1 MARHNNHNFPLYLAI
16 LLSLALPI
24 LSTPLP
30 SSRSESQSQSHWV
43 DIWTTMPQL
52 TEPAN
57 LPPAPFNSTTSIFPN
72 TTLRQTL
79 RLTQPAQTI
88 RLRLSNA
95 FGSTDLPIT
104 SVAISIP
111 ANNTL
116 GSASIIPGT
125 TTPLTFDGDASILV
139 PVGSLIVSDPITL
152 PKQAGT
158 TLTVDLYL
166 ESGQNGTD
174 ITSHPGS
181 RTTSWMGFGD
191 LVGVDEVVGGDVVGV
206 EHWYFISTIEA
217 LLPDTYHGCAIL
229 GDSITDG
236 RGSDT
241 NENNRW
247 PDLLLPYL
255 HTPHS
260 ATTSLSL
267 LNQAAGGNRLLHDS
281 LGPNTLSRID
291 RDVLAHSRIT
301 HTIVFEGVNDIGT
314 ASTSPTA
321 QQIVGDRIIMS
332 YKQIVTRLHAAGI
345 KVIGATIT
353 PFGTPANS
361 SVVQPYSDPERE
373 RTRQRV
379 NGWIRESGVFDG
391 VVDFDRA
398 VRRDDG
404 AGRDLLK
411 AEFDSGDHLHLNPR
425 GYEAMA
431 GAFPVELLD

>member
-1 MARHNNHNFPLYLAI
+1 MARNNVYNLPHYLLF
-16 LLSLALPI
+16 LLSLTLPI

-30 SSRSESQSQSHWV
+30 SSQSESRSQSHWV
-43 DIWTTMPQL
+43 DIWTAMPQL

-57 LPPAPFNSTTSIFPN
+57 LPPAPFNSTPSIFPN

-79 RLTQPAQTI
+79 RLTQPASTI
-88 RLRLSNA
+88 RLRFSNA

-104 SVAISIP
+104 SVAISLP
-111 ANNTL
+111 PNNTL
-116 GSASIIPGT
+116 GSASIIPDT
-125 TTPLTFDGDASILV
+125 TTPISFDGDTSILV
-139 PVGSLIVSDPITL
+139 PAGSLIVSDPITL
-152 PKQAGT
+152 PKQAST

-191 LVGVDEVVGGDVVGV
+191 LVGEDSIVGGDVVGV

-217 LLPDTYHGCAIL
+217 LLPETYHGCAII

-255 HTPHS
+255 HNNPQTN
-260 ATTSLSL
+260 TLSL
-267 LNQAAGGNRLLHDS
+267 LNQAAGGNRLLHDG

-291 RDVLAHSRIT
+291 RDVLSHSRIT
-301 HTIVFEGVNDIGT
+301 HAIVFEGVNDIGT

-332 YKQIVTRLHAAGI
+332 YRQIITRLHAAGI

-353 PFGTPANS
+353 PFGTPSNS

-379 NGWIRESGVFDG
+379 NKWIRESGVFDG
-391 VVDFDRA
+391 VADFDKVA
-398 VRRDDG
+398 RRDDG
-404 AGRDLLK
+404 AGKDLLK

-425 GYEAMA
+425 GYEALA
-431 GAFPVELLD
+431 RSFPVYLLD

>member
-1 MARHNNHNFPLYLAI
+1 MARHNFYNLPLILLL
-16 LLSLALPI
+16 LLSLTLPI

-30 SSRSESQSQSHWV
+30 SSQSESQSQSHWV
-43 DIWTTMPQL
+43 DIWTAMPQL

-57 LPPAPFNSTTSIFPN
+57 LPPAPFNSTPSIFPN

-79 RLTQPAQTI
+79 RLTQPASTI

-104 SVAISIP
+104 SVAISLP
-111 ANNTL
+111 PNNTL
-116 GSASIIPGT
+116 GSASIVPDT
-125 TTPLTFDGDASILV
+125 TTPISFDGDTSILV
-139 PVGSLIVSDPITL
+139 PAGSLIVSDPITL
-152 PKQAGT
+152 PKHAST

-191 LVGVDEVVGGDVVGV
+191 LVGEDSIVGGDVVGV

-217 LLPDTYHGCAIL
+217 LLPETYHGCAII

-255 HTPHS
+255 HNNPQTN
-260 ATTSLSL
+260 TLSL
-267 LNQAAGGNRLLHDS
+267 LNQAAGGNRLLHDG

-291 RDVLAHSRIT
+291 RDVLSHSRIT
-301 HTIVFEGVNDIGT
+301 HAIVFEGVNDIGT

-332 YKQIVTRLHAAGI
+332 YRQIITRLHAAGI

-353 PFGTPANS
+353 PFGTPSNS

-379 NGWIRESGVFDG
+379 NKWIRESGTFDG
-391 VVDFDRA
+391 VADFDKVA
-398 VRRDDG
+398 RRDYG
-404 AGRDLLK
+404 AGKDLLK

-425 GYEAMA
+425 GYEALA
-431 GAFPVELLD
+431 RSFPVHLLG

>member
-1 MARHNNHNFPLYLAI
+1 MARNNVYNLPLILLL
-16 LLSLALPI
+16 LLSLTLPI

-30 SSRSESQSQSHWV
+30 SSQSESQSQSHWV
-43 DIWTTMPQL
+43 DIWTAMPQL

-57 LPPAPFNSTTSIFPN
+57 LPPAPFNSTPSIFPN

-79 RLTQPAQTI
+79 RLTQPASTI

-104 SVAISIP
+104 SVAISLP
-111 ANNTL
+111 PNNTL
-116 GSASIIPGT
+116 GSASIIPDT
-125 TTPLTFDGDASILV
+125 STPISFDGDTSILV
-139 PVGSLIVSDPITL
+139 PAGSLIVSDPITL
-152 PKQAGT
+152 PKQAST

-191 LVGVDEVVGGDVVGV
+191 LVGEDSIVGGDVVGV

-217 LLPDTYHGCAIL
+217 LLPDTYHGCAII

-255 HTPHS
+255 HNNPQTN
-260 ATTSLSL
+260 TLSL
-267 LNQAAGGNRLLHDS
+267 LNQAAGGNRLLHDG

-291 RDVLAHSRIT
+291 RDVLSHSRIT
-301 HTIVFEGVNDIGT
+301 HAIVFEGVNDIGT

-332 YKQIVTRLHAAGI
+332 YRQIITRLHAAGI

-353 PFGTPANS
+353 PFGTPSNS

-373 RTRQRV
+373 KTRQRV
-379 NGWIRESGVFDG
+379 NKWIRESGVFDG
-391 VVDFDRA
+391 VADFDKVA
-398 VRRDDG
+398 RRDDG
-404 AGRDLLK
+404 AGKDLLK

-425 GYEAMA
+425 GYEALA
-431 GAFPVELLD
+431 RSFPVYLLD

>member
-1 MARHNNHNFPLYLAI
+1 
-16 LLSLALPI
+16 
-24 LSTPLP
+24 
-30 SSRSESQSQSHWV
+30 
-43 DIWTTMPQL
+43 MPQL

-57 LPPAPFNSTTSIFPN
+57 LPPAPFNSTPSIFPN

-104 SVAISIP
+104 SVAISVP

-125 TTPLTFDGDASILV
+125 TIPLSFDGDASILV

-181 RTTSWMGFGD
+181 RTTSWMG
-191 LVGVDEVVGGDVVGV
+191 
-206 EHWYFISTIEA
+206 
-217 LLPDTYHGCAIL
+217 
-229 GDSITDG
+229 
-236 RGSDT
+236 
-241 NENNRW
+241 W

-255 HTPHS
+255 RTPES
-260 ATTSLSL
+260 PTSTLSL

-332 YKQIVTRLHAAGI
+332 YKQIVTRLHAARI

-353 PFGTPANS
+353 PFGTPANA

-379 NGWIRESGVFDG
+379 NGWIRDSGVFDG
-391 VVDFDRA
+391 VVDFDRV

-404 AGRDLLK
+404 SGRDLLK
-411 AEFDSGDHLHLNPR
+411 EEFDSGDHLHLNPR
-425 GYEAMA
+425 GYEALA
-431 GAFPVELLD
+431 RAFPVELLD

>member
-1 MARHNNHNFPLYLAI
+1 MARHYLYNLI
-16 LLSLALPI
+16 LLLSLTLPI

-30 SSRSESQSQSHWV
+30 SSQLQSSQTHWV

-57 LPPAPFNSTTSIFPN
+57 LPPAPFNSTPAIFPN

-79 RLTQPAQTI
+79 RLTQPAHTI

-95 FGSTDLPIT
+95 FGTTDLPIT
-104 SVAISIP
+104 SVAISLP
-111 ANNTL
+111 PNNTL
-116 GSASIIPGT
+116 GSASIIPDT
-125 TTPLTFDGDASILV
+125 TTPLSFDGDTSILV
-139 PVGSLIVSDPITL
+139 PAGSLIVSDPITL
-152 PKQAGT
+152 PQQAGT

-166 ESGQNGTD
+166 ENGQNGTD

-191 LVGVDEVVGGDVVGV
+191 MVGVDTLKGEDGEDVVGV

-255 HTPHS
+255 HNNPQ
-260 ATTSLSL
+260 TSTLSL

-291 RDVLAHSRIT
+291 RDVLSHSRIT
-301 HTIVFEGVNDIGT
+301 HTILFEGVNDIGT
-314 ASTSPTA
+314 ASTDPTS
-321 QQIVGDRIIMS
+321 QKVVGDRIIMS
-332 YKQIVTRLHAAGI
+332 YRQIITRLHAAGI

-353 PFGTPANS
+353 PFGTPSNS
-361 SVVQPYSDPERE
+361 SVVQPYSDSERE

-379 NGWIRESGVFDG
+379 NRWIREESSSEGGFDG
-391 VVDFDRA
+391 VVDFDQV
-398 VRRDDG
+398 VRREEQP
-404 AGRDLLK
+404 DLLK
-411 AEFDSGDHLHLNPR
+411 EEFDSGDHLHLNPK

-431 GAFPVELLD
+431 RRFPINLLE

>member
-1 MARHNNHNFPLYLAI
+1 MVDYPFSRYHAYICFTPAARTIRGFK
-16 LLSLALPI
+16 
-24 LSTPLP
+24 
-30 SSRSESQSQSHWV
+30 SESQSQSQWV

-57 LPPAPFNSTTSIFPN
+57 LPPAPFNSTPSIFPN

-104 SVAISIP
+104 SVAISVP

-125 TTPLTFDGDASILV
+125 TTPLSFDGDASILV
-139 PVGSLIVSDPITL
+139 PTGSLIVSDPITL

-206 EHWYFISTIEA
+206 EH
-217 LLPDTYHGCAIL
+217 C
-229 GDSITDG
+229 
-236 RGSDT
+236 
-241 NENNRW
+241 W

-260 ATTSLSL
+260 PTTTLSL

-281 LGPNTLSRID
+281 LGPNTLSRVD
-291 RDVLAHSRIT
+291 RDVLSHSRIT

-332 YKQIVTRLHAAGI
+332 YKQITTRLHAAGI

-353 PFGTPANS
+353 PFGTPANA

-373 RTRQRV
+373 KTRQRV
-379 NGWIRESGVFDG
+379 NTWIRDSAVFDG
-391 VVDFDRA
+391 VVDFDRVA
-398 VRRDDG
+398 RRDE
-404 AGRDLLK
+404 RPDLLRG
-411 AEFDSGDHLHLNPR
+411 EFDSGDHLHLNPR
-425 GYEAMA
+425 GYEALA
-431 GAFPVELLD
+431 RSFPVELLN

>member
-1 MARHNNHNFPLYLAI
+1 MARNNVYNLPHYLLF
-16 LLSLALPI
+16 LLSLTLPI

-30 SSRSESQSQSHWV
+30 SSQSESRSQSHWV
-43 DIWTTMPQL
+43 DIWTAMPQL

-57 LPPAPFNSTTSIFPN
+57 LPPAPFNSTPSIFPN

-79 RLTQPAQTI
+79 RLTQPASTI
-88 RLRLSNA
+88 RLRFSNA

-104 SVAISIP
+104 SVAISLP
-111 ANNTL
+111 PNNTL
-116 GSASIIPGT
+116 GSASIIPDT
-125 TTPLTFDGDASILV
+125 TTPISFDGDTSILV
-139 PVGSLIVSDPITL
+139 PAGSLIVSDPITL
-152 PKQAGT
+152 PKQAST

-191 LVGVDEVVGGDVVGV
+191 LVGEDSIVGGDVVGL

-217 LLPDTYHGCAIL
+217 LLPDTYHGCAII

-255 HTPHS
+255 HNNPQTN
-260 ATTSLSL
+260 TLSL
-267 LNQAAGGNRLLHDS
+267 LNQAAGGNRLLHDG

-291 RDVLAHSRIT
+291 RDVLSHSRIT
-301 HTIVFEGVNDIGT
+301 HAIVFEGVNDIGT
-314 ASTSPTA
+314 ASTSATA

-332 YKQIVTRLHAAGI
+332 YRQIITRLHAAGI

-353 PFGTPANS
+353 PFGTPSNS

-379 NGWIRESGVFDG
+379 NKWIRESGVFDG
-391 VVDFDRA
+391 VADFDKVA
-398 VRRDDG
+398 RRDDG
-404 AGRDLLK
+404 AGKDLLK

-425 GYEAMA
+425 GYEALA
-431 GAFPVELLD
+431 RSFPVYLLD

>member
-1 MARHNNHNFPLYLAI
+1 LLL
-16 LLSLALPI
+16 LLSLTLPI

-30 SSRSESQSQSHWV
+30 SSQSESQSQSHWV
-43 DIWTTMPQL
+43 DIWTAMPQL

-57 LPPAPFNSTTSIFPN
+57 LPPAPFNSTPSIFPN

-79 RLTQPAQTI
+79 RLTQPASTI

-104 SVAISIP
+104 SVAISLP
-111 ANNTL
+111 PNNTL
-116 GSASIIPGT
+116 GSASIIPDT
-125 TTPLTFDGDASILV
+125 STPISFDGDTSILV
-139 PVGSLIVSDPITL
+139 PAGSLIVSDPITL
-152 PKQAGT
+152 PKQAST

-191 LVGVDEVVGGDVVGV
+191 LVGEDSIVGGDVVGV

-217 LLPDTYHGCAIL
+217 LLPDTYHGCAII

-255 HTPHS
+255 HNNPQTN
-260 ATTSLSL
+260 TLSL
-267 LNQAAGGNRLLHDS
+267 LNQAAGGNRLLHDG

-291 RDVLAHSRIT
+291 RDVLSHSRIT
-301 HTIVFEGVNDIGT
+301 HAIVFEGVNDIGT

-332 YKQIVTRLHAAGI
+332 YRQIITRLHAAGI

-353 PFGTPANS
+353 PFGTPSNS

-373 RTRQRV
+373 KTRQRV
-379 NGWIRESGVFDG
+379 NKWIRESGVFDG
-391 VVDFDRA
+391 VADFDKVA
-398 VRRDDG
+398 RRDDG
-404 AGRDLLK
+404 AGKDLLK

-425 GYEAMA
+425 GYEALA
-431 GAFPVELLD
+431 RSFPVYLLD

>member
-1 MARHNNHNFPLYLAI
+1 MARNNVYNLPLYLLF
-16 LLSLALPI
+16 LLSLTLPI

-30 SSRSESQSQSHWV
+30 SSQSESQSQSHWV

-57 LPPAPFNSTTSIFPN
+57 LPPAPFNSTPSIFPN

-79 RLTQPAQTI
+79 RLTQPASTI

-104 SVAISIP
+104 SVAISLP
-111 ANNTL
+111 PNNTL
-116 GSASIIPGT
+116 GSASIIPDT
-125 TTPLTFDGDASILV
+125 TTPISFDGDASILV
-139 PVGSLIVSDPITL
+139 PAGSLIVSDPITL
-152 PKQAGT
+152 PKQAST

-191 LVGVDEVVGGDVVGV
+191 LVGEDSIVGGDVVGL

-217 LLPDTYHGCAIL
+217 LLPNTYHGCAII

-255 HTPHS
+255 HNNPQTN
-260 ATTSLSL
+260 TLSL
-267 LNQAAGGNRLLHDS
+267 LNQAAGGNRLLHDG

-291 RDVLAHSRIT
+291 RDVLSHSRIT
-301 HTIVFEGVNDIGT
+301 HAIVFEGVNDIGT
-314 ASTSPTA
+314 ASTSATA

-332 YKQIVTRLHAAGI
+332 YRQIITRLHAAGI

-353 PFGTPANS
+353 PFGTPSNS

-379 NGWIRESGVFDG
+379 NKWIRESGVFDG
-391 VVDFDRA
+391 VADFDKVA
-398 VRRDDG
+398 RRDDG
-404 AGRDLLK
+404 AGKDLLK

-425 GYEAMA
+425 GYEALA
-431 GAFPVELLD
+431 RSFPVYLLD

>member
-1 MARHNNHNFPLYLAI
+1 MARNNVYNLPHYLLF
-16 LLSLALPI
+16 LLSLTLPI

-30 SSRSESQSQSHWV
+30 SSQSESRSQSHWV
-43 DIWTTMPQL
+43 DIWTAMPQL

-57 LPPAPFNSTTSIFPN
+57 LPPAPFNSTPSIFPN

-79 RLTQPAQTI
+79 RLTQPASTI
-88 RLRLSNA
+88 RLRFSNA

-104 SVAISIP
+104 SVAISLP
-111 ANNTL
+111 PNNTL
-116 GSASIIPGT
+116 GSASIIPDT
-125 TTPLTFDGDASILV
+125 TTPISFDGDTSILV
-139 PVGSLIVSDPITL
+139 PAGSLIVSDPITL
-152 PKQAGT
+152 PKQAST

-191 LVGVDEVVGGDVVGV
+191 LVGEDSIVGGDVVGL

-217 LLPDTYHGCAIL
+217 LLPDTYHG
-229 GDSITDG
+229 
-236 RGSDT
+236 
-241 NENNRW
+241 W

-255 HTPHS
+255 HNNPQTN
-260 ATTSLSL
+260 TLSL
-267 LNQAAGGNRLLHDS
+267 LNQAAGGNRLLHDG

-291 RDVLAHSRIT
+291 RDVLSHSRIT
-301 HTIVFEGVNDIGT
+301 HAIVFEGVNDIGT
-314 ASTSPTA
+314 ASTSATA

-332 YKQIVTRLHAAGI
+332 YRQIITRLHAAGI

-353 PFGTPANS
+353 PFGTPSNS

-379 NGWIRESGVFDG
+379 NKWIRESGVFDG
-391 VVDFDRA
+391 VADFDKVA
-398 VRRDDG
+398 RRDDG
-404 AGRDLLK
+404 AGKDLLK

-425 GYEAMA
+425 GYEALA
-431 GAFPVELLD
+431 RSFPVYLLD

>member
-1 MARHNNHNFPLYLAI
+1 MARNNVYNLPHYLLF
-16 LLSLALPI
+16 LLSLTLPI

-30 SSRSESQSQSHWV
+30 SSQSESRSQSHWV
-43 DIWTTMPQL
+43 DIWTAMPQL

-57 LPPAPFNSTTSIFPN
+57 LPPAPFNSTPSIFPD

-79 RLTQPAQTI
+79 RLTQPASTI
-88 RLRLSNA
+88 RLRFSNA

-104 SVAISIP
+104 SVAISLP
-111 ANNTL
+111 PNNTL
-116 GSASIIPGT
+116 GSASIIPDT
-125 TTPLTFDGDASILV
+125 TTPISFDGDTSILV
-139 PVGSLIVSDPITL
+139 PAGSLIVSDPITL
-152 PKQAGT
+152 PKQAST

-191 LVGVDEVVGGDVVGV
+191 LVGEDSIVGGDVVGV

-217 LLPDTYHGCAIL
+217 LLPETYHGCAII

-255 HTPHS
+255 HNTPQ
-260 ATTSLSL
+260 TNTLSL
-267 LNQAAGGNRLLHDS
+267 LNQAAGGNRLLHDG

-291 RDVLAHSRIT
+291 RDVLSHSRIT
-301 HTIVFEGVNDIGT
+301 HAIVFEGVNDIGT

-332 YKQIVTRLHAAGI
+332 YRQIITRLHAAGI

-353 PFGTPANS
+353 PFGTPSNS

-373 RTRQRV
+373 KTRQRV
-379 NGWIRESGVFDG
+379 NKWIRESETFDG
-391 VVDFDRA
+391 VADFDKVA
-398 VRRDDG
+398 RRDDG
-404 AGRDLLK
+404 AGKDLLK

-425 GYEAMA
+425 GYEALA
-431 GAFPVELLD
+431 RSFPVYLLD

>member
-1 MARHNNHNFPLYLAI
+1 MARHNVYNLPLYLLF
-16 LLSLALPI
+16 LLSLTLPI

-30 SSRSESQSQSHWV
+30 SSQSESHWV
-43 DIWTTMPQL
+43 DIWTAMPQL

-57 LPPAPFNSTTSIFPN
+57 LPPAPFNSTPSIFPN

-79 RLTQPAQTI
+79 RLTQPASTI
-88 RLRLSNA
+88 RLRFSNA

-104 SVAISIP
+104 SVAISLP
-111 ANNTL
+111 PNNTL
-116 GSASIIPGT
+116 GSASIIPDT
-125 TTPLTFDGDASILV
+125 TTPISFDGDASILV
-139 PVGSLIVSDPITL
+139 PAGSLIVSDPITL
-152 PKQAGT
+152 PKQAST

-191 LVGVDEVVGGDVVGV
+191 LVGVDSIVGGDAVGV

-217 LLPDTYHGCAIL
+217 LLPDTYHGCAII

-255 HTPHS
+255 HNNPQTN
-260 ATTSLSL
+260 TLSL
-267 LNQAAGGNRLLHDS
+267 LNQAAGGNRLLHDG

-291 RDVLAHSRIT
+291 RDVLSHSRIT
-301 HTIVFEGVNDIGT
+301 HAIVFEGVNDIGT

-332 YKQIVTRLHAAGI
+332 YRQIITRLHAAGI

-353 PFGTPANS
+353 PFGTPNNS

-379 NGWIRESGVFDG
+379 NKWIRESGVFDG
-391 VVDFDRA
+391 VADFDKVA
-398 VRRDDG
+398 RRDDG
-404 AGRDLLK
+404 AGKDLLK

-425 GYEAMA
+425 GYEALA
-431 GAFPVELLD
+431 RSFPVYLLD

>member
-1 MARHNNHNFPLYLAI
+1 
-16 LLSLALPI
+16 
-24 LSTPLP
+24 
-30 SSRSESQSQSHWV
+30 
-43 DIWTTMPQL
+43 MPQL

-57 LPPAPFNSTTSIFPN
+57 LPPAPFNSTPSIFPN

-79 RLTQPAQTI
+79 RLTRPAQTI

-104 SVAISIP
+104 SVAISVP

-125 TTPLTFDGDASILV
+125 TTPLSFDGDTSILV

-166 ESGQNGTD
+166 ENGQNGTD

-191 LVGVDEVVGGDVVGV
+191 LVGVNEVVGGDVVGV
-206 EHWYFISTIEA
+206 EH
-217 LLPDTYHGCAIL
+217 C
-229 GDSITDG
+229 
-236 RGSDT
+236 
-241 NENNRW
+241 W

-255 HTPHS
+255 HTLHS
-260 ATTSLSL
+260 PTTTLSL

-291 RDVLAHSRIT
+291 RDVLAHSHIT

-391 VVDFDRA
+391 VVDFDRVA
-398 VRRDDG
+398 RRD
-404 AGRDLLK
+404 ARPDLLK

-431 GAFPVELLD
+431 RAFPVELLG

>member
-1 MARHNNHNFPLYLAI
+1 MARNNVYNLPSILLL
-16 LLSLALPI
+16 LLSLTLPI

-30 SSRSESQSQSHWV
+30 SSQSESQSQSHWV
-43 DIWTTMPQL
+43 DIWTAMPQL

-57 LPPAPFNSTTSIFPN
+57 LPPAPFNSTPSIFPN

-79 RLTQPAQTI
+79 RLTQPASTI

-104 SVAISIP
+104 SVAISLP
-111 ANNTL
+111 PNNTL
-116 GSASIIPGT
+116 GSASIIPDT
-125 TTPLTFDGDASILV
+125 STPISFDGDTSILV
-139 PVGSLIVSDPITL
+139 PAGSLIVSDPITL
-152 PKQAGT
+152 PKQAST

-191 LVGVDEVVGGDVVGV
+191 LVGEDSIVGGDVVGV

-217 LLPDTYHGCAIL
+217 LLPDTYHGCAII

-255 HTPHS
+255 HNNPQTN
-260 ATTSLSL
+260 TLSL
-267 LNQAAGGNRLLHDS
+267 LNQAAGGNRLLHNG

-291 RDVLAHSRIT
+291 RDVLSHSRIT
-301 HTIVFEGVNDIGT
+301 HAIVFEGVNDIGT

-332 YKQIVTRLHAAGI
+332 YRQIITRLHAAGI

-353 PFGTPANS
+353 PFGTPSNS

-373 RTRQRV
+373 KTRQRV
-379 NGWIRESGVFDG
+379 NKWIRESGVFDG
-391 VVDFDRA
+391 VADFDKVA
-398 VRRDDG
+398 RRDDG
-404 AGRDLLK
+404 AGKDLLK

-425 GYEAMA
+425 GYEALA
-431 GAFPVELLD
+431 RSFPVYLLD

>member
-1 MARHNNHNFPLYLAI
+1 MARNNVYNLPLYLLF
-16 LLSLALPI
+16 LLSLTLPI
-24 LSTPLP
+24 LSNPLP
-30 SSRSESQSQSHWV
+30 SSQSESQSQSHWV
-43 DIWTTMPQL
+43 DIWTAMPQL

-57 LPPAPFNSTTSIFPN
+57 LPPAPFNSTPSIFPN

-79 RLTQPAQTI
+79 RLTQPASTI

-104 SVAISIP
+104 SVAISLP
-111 ANNTL
+111 PNNTL
-116 GSASIIPGT
+116 GSASIIPDT
-125 TTPLTFDGDASILV
+125 TTPISFDGDASILV
-139 PVGSLIVSDPITL
+139 PAGSLIVSDPITL
-152 PKQAGT
+152 PKQAST

-191 LVGVDEVVGGDVVGV
+191 LVGEDSIVGGDVVGL

-217 LLPDTYHGCAIL
+217 LLPETYHGCAII

-255 HTPHS
+255 HNNPQTN
-260 ATTSLSL
+260 TLSL
-267 LNQAAGGNRLLHDS
+267 LNQAAGGNRLLHDG

-291 RDVLAHSRIT
+291 RDVLSHSRIT
-301 HTIVFEGVNDIGT
+301 HAIVFEGVNDIGT
-314 ASTSPTA
+314 ATTSPTA

-332 YKQIVTRLHAAGI
+332 YRQIITRLHASGI

-353 PFGTPANS
+353 PFGTPSNS

-373 RTRQRV
+373 KTRQRV
-379 NGWIRESGVFDG
+379 NKWIRESRVFDG
-391 VVDFDRA
+391 VADFDKVA
-398 VRRDDG
+398 RRDDG
-404 AGRDLLK
+404 AGKDLLK

-425 GYEAMA
+425 GYEALA
-431 GAFPVELLD
+431 RSFPVYLLD

>member
-1 MARHNNHNFPLYLAI
+1 MARNNVYNLPLILLL
-16 LLSLALPI
+16 LLSLTLPI

-30 SSRSESQSQSHWV
+30 SSQSESQSQSHWV
-43 DIWTTMPQL
+43 DIWTAMPQL

-57 LPPAPFNSTTSIFPN
+57 LPPAPFNSTPSIFPN

-79 RLTQPAQTI
+79 RLTQPASTI

-104 SVAISIP
+104 SVAISLP
-111 ANNTL
+111 PNNTL
-116 GSASIIPGT
+116 GSASIIPDT
-125 TTPLTFDGDASILV
+125 STPISFDGDTSILV
-139 PVGSLIVSDPITL
+139 PAGSLIVSDPITL
-152 PKQAGT
+152 PKQAST

-191 LVGVDEVVGGDVVGV
+191 LVGEDSIVGGDVVGV

-217 LLPDTYHGCAIL
+217 LLPDTYHGCAII

-255 HTPHS
+255 HNNPQTN
-260 ATTSLSL
+260 TLSL
-267 LNQAAGGNRLLHDS
+267 LNQAAGGNRLLHDG

-291 RDVLAHSRIT
+291 RDVLSHSRIT
-301 HTIVFEGVNDIGT
+301 HAIVFEGVNDIGT

-332 YKQIVTRLHAAGI
+332 YRQIITRLHAAGI

-353 PFGTPANS
+353 PFGTPSNS

-373 RTRQRV
+373 KTRQRV
-379 NGWIRESGVFDG
+379 NKWIRESGTFDG
-391 VVDFDRA
+391 VADFDKVA
-398 VRRDDG
+398 RRDDG
-404 AGRDLLK
+404 AGKDLLK

-425 GYEAMA
+425 GYEALA
-431 GAFPVELLD
+431 RSFPVYLLD